1 MKKSIIN
8 LGVILLLC
16 TSMIGCAQTRRM
28 SASTHLDCNRM
39 VELSQSSVEL
49 TLQGKTMSETIN
61 QLFPSAPPH
70 ISDEIFVM
78 LVGLSVSDD
87 GDKENIDWDGYHN
100 NCLKNRNGI
109 VDAVNEICSGFSE
122 MVGEVVSA
130 RDAGYKS
137 QMQVRNVILTDL
149 KRSFGV
155 GSKEWA
161 LVKPIVERIVRRE
174 VHTVYTN
181 PEKGA
186 RALSRDLE
194 QRCMLR

>member
-87 GDKENIDWDGYHN
+87 VDKENIDWDGYHN

-122 MVGEVVSA
+122 MVGMVVKA
-130 RDAGYKS
+130 RDFGYTER
-137 QMQVRNVILTDL
+137 QIGNTVVNDL
-149 KRSFGV
+149 QRSFGIR
-155 GSKEWA
+155 SKEWT
-161 LVKPIVERIVRRE
+161 LVRPIVQRIVRRE
-174 VHTVYTN
+174 VHTVYAN
-181 PEKGA
+181 PEKGT